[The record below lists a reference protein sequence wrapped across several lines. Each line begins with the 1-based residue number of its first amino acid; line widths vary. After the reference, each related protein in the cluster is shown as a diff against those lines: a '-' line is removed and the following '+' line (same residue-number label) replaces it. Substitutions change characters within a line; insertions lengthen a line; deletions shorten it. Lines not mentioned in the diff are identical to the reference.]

1 MPDLPMQ
8 TRFLSFSALVLVT
21 GCTTTGK
28 EPDSTPIVEPVPPAV
43 VEAVVISEPV
53 QPDPVPGE
61 CELLLES
68 LREIRP
74 MLDGLD
80 ESMAMQADRIDAA
93 VANLS
98 RPPPAAAAPVC
109 PPNTGGSLGG
119 KDIIGAIEWIYIDPP
134 GQHFQARV
142 NSNAD
147 TSSMSAGELV
157 EFERDGE
164 DWVRFN
170 LRHETMDGSVE
181 LVRPVIRWA
190 LVRRGAEE
198 EADRRPVIELD
209 IRLGEQLHT
218 TEFALTDPG
227 RVNYPVLLGRAFL
240 MDLYIVDV
248 SRSFTHG
255 RYKAGE

>member
-1 MPDLPMQ
+1 MQ
-8 TRFLSFSALVLVT
+8 IRILSFCTAMILAGCAAT
-21 GCTTTGK
+21 GG
-28 EPDSTPIVEPVPPAV
+28 ESDGGPAPVVGPVPPDAGSV
-43 VEAVVISEPV
+43 DLPGPV

-80 ESMAMQADRIDAA
+80 ESMTQQADRIDAA
-93 VANLS
+93 VANLN
-98 RPPPAAAAPVC
+98 RPPPAAQAPVC
-109 PPNTGGSLGG
+109 PPNTSNSLGG
-119 KDIIGAIEWIYIDPP
+119 KEIIGAMEWIYMDPP

-170 LRHETMDGSVE
+170 FRHESMDESVE
-181 LVRPVIRWA
+181 LVRPIMRTA
-190 LVRRGAEE
+190 LIRRGSADEP
-198 EADRRPVIELD
+198 DRRPVIELD
-209 IRLGEQLHT
+209 VRLGEQLHT
-218 TEFALTDPG
+218 TEFTLTEPG
-227 RVNYPVLLGRAFL
+227 RLNYPVLLGRAFL

-248 SRSFTHG
+248 SRSYTHG
-255 RYKAGE
+255 RYEAGE